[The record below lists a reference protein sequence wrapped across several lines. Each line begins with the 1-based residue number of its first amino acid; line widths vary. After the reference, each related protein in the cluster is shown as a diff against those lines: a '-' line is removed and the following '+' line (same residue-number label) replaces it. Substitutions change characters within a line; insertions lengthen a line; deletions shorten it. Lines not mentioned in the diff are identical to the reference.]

1 MLTRDEL
8 FRAARRE
15 VAARR
20 QRAVMQAQER
30 RRAAY
35 AAVPAL
41 AEAED
46 ARTQAGLGLA
56 RVAAQGGDPT
66 AARAV
71 LAKAGEAYD
80 ALLRQAGYGPEDF
93 SPAYACPDCRDT
105 GTANG
110 RPCRCVAAL
119 VRDMRRAEINNASPL
134 ALCGFETFELER
146 YPLDYDAEL
155 GASLREYMG
164 KILRYCRQYAA
175 AFAPGSP
182 SLLFT
187 GTAGLGKTH
196 LALAIADTVLERG
209 FDVLYASSAALAAQL
224 AREHFDRESGSDWL
238 DACQEA
244 DLLILDDLG
253 TEYVNALTISVL
265 YELINTRML
274 CRRPTIYTSNITDPT
289 VFEARYTEKVASR
302 ILGSCKEFRFFGAD
316 QRRARPAKTKKQG

>member
-175 AFAPGSP
+175 AFAP
-182 SLLFT
+182 
-187 GTAGLGKTH
+187 
-196 LALAIADTVLERG
+196 
-209 FDVLYASSAALAAQL
+209 ALAAQL